1 MGVVPVVNVS
11 VDLVP
16 DPLALY
22 LGTVI
27 EVQCSSCE
35 VPQPQDPGVL
45 LVGMVSV
52 SLADQVLVQC
62 DLGVVSP
69 PLWCDVLD
77 GVVELGLLLSVVQ
90 DVRVDL
96 GHLHR
101 PCNLNIFWLCNI
113 DPQTVLLPFTLRH

>member
-16 DPLALY
+16 HPLSFD
-22 LGTVI
+22 LGTI
-27 EVQCSSCE
+27 IKVQCSSCE

-69 PLWCDVLD
+69 PLWCDVPD
-77 GVVELGLLLSVVQ
+77 GVVELWLLVPVVQ

-96 GHLHR
+96 GHLYR
-101 PCNLNIFWLCNI
+101 PIRYYVIWLSY
-113 DPQTVLLPFTLRH
+113 V

>member
-16 DPLALY
+16 DPLAFD
-22 LGTVI
+22 LGTIV

-77 GVVELGLLLSVVQ
+77 GVVELRLLLSAVQ

-101 PCNLNIFWLCNI
+101 PCNLNIFWLCH
-113 DPQTVLLPFTLRH
+113 VCSKAMLLPFALRH